1 VLVVTGPSGVGKGSL
16 TKALISRLPGLALAV
31 SATTRGA
38 RPGEIEGRDYYFVTE
53 QEFQRLED
61 AGELLESATYAN
73 HRYGTLRS
81 ELERPVDGLV
91 LEIELQGARQLR
103 RSLPDAPQVFIA
115 PPSLDTLKARLLE
128 RGVNSPL
135 EIEQRLTTAACE
147 LEAREEFTHVVV
159 NDRFE
164 DAVSEFVEL
173 VATIWKLKPRRTF
186 T

>member
-1 VLVVTGPSGVGKGSL
+1 LVVTGPSGVGKGSL
-16 TKALISRLPGLALAV
+16 TKALLARSPGLALSV
-31 SATTRGA
+31 SATTREA
-38 RPGEIEGRDYYFVTE
+38 RPGEIDGRDYYFVS
-53 QEFQRLED
+53 QDEFQRLVD
-61 AGELLESATYAN
+61 GGELLECATYAG

-81 ELERPVDGLV
+81 ELERPVEGLIV
-91 LEIELQGARQLR
+91 EVELQGARQLR

-135 EIEQRLTTAACE
+135 EIEQRMTTAAAE
-147 LEAREEFTHVVV
+147 LAARDEFTHVVV

-164 DAVSEFVEL
+164 EAVSELVEL
-173 VATIWKLKPRRTF
+173 VATIWRLKPRRTF